1 MKTRTGLLL
10 LICLSLLVFS
20 APAQILDLRGAVRN
34 KALNRVNNRI
44 DQTLDKGLDKVEGS
58 IQDTLNKKNTSGAG
72 VKTAAESTSR
82 SANEKDAVDNG
93 SAAVQSG
100 QETLKTYSKYDFI
113 PGEKVIFYE
122 DFSQDAIGDF
132 PALWNT
138 NASGEV
144 VNTNLFPGKWFQM
157 KNEGFYIPETKGDF
171 PDNFTVE
178 FDWIT
183 SIQEDR
189 PGVDIGFYIVSGN
202 MKDPSEG
209 GAIPGVAG
217 NKINIGE
224 YSSDYDNYGEGGYL
238 LSGQKDFGIQKNTKY
253 HLAFWVQKQR
263 LRMYINETKVFDVPK
278 GMPEGFKYNILRFE
292 MDGESAPL
300 ISNFRVAAGLPDMR
314 NKLITEGKL
323 VTYGIYFDSNSDKIM
338 PESYGTLKGI
348 ATILN
353 ENPGVKVKIFGHT
366 DSDGNDA
373 ANLDLSKRR
382 AASVKNELSKNFAID
397 ASRMET
403 DGKGESDPVAPNDN
417 LTNKALNRRVEF
429 IKL

>member
-58 IQDTLNKKNTSGAG
+58 IKDTLNKKNTSEAG
-72 VKTAAESTSR
+72 GKIAAESTSR
-82 SANEKDAVDNG
+82 SANEKDAANSG

-113 PGEKVIFYE
+113 PGEKIIFYE

-144 VNTNLFPGKWFQM
+144 INTNLFPGKWFQM
-157 KNEGFYIPETKGDF
+157 KESGFYIPETKGDF

-224 YSSDYDNYGEGGYL
+224 FSSDYDNYSEGGYL

-292 MDGESAPL
+292 MGSESAPL

-323 VTYGIYFDSNSDKIM
+323 VTYGIYFDSNSDKIK

-348 ATILN
+348 AAVLT

-397 ASRMET
+397 ASSMET
-403 DGKGESDPVAPNDN
+403 DGKGESEPVAPNDN

>member
-1 MKTRTGLLL
+1 MKTPAGRYL
-10 LICLSLLVFS
+10 LISLSLLAVC

-34 KALNRVNNRI
+34 KAVNRVNNHI
-44 DQTLDKGLDKVEGS
+44 DQTLDKGLDKIESS
-58 IQDTLNKKNTSGAG
+58 IKDC
-72 VKTAAESTSR
+72 VKT
-82 SANEKDAVDNG
+82 NEKIKDAPDAG
-93 SAAVQSG
+93 QDAVQSN
-100 QETLKTYSKYDFI
+100 QAALQTYSKYDFI
-113 PGEKVIFYE
+113 PGEKVIFYD
-122 DFSQDAIGDF
+122 DFSQDNIGDF
-132 PALWNT
+132 PVLWNT

-144 VNTNLFPGKWFQM
+144 VNTNLFPGKWFQI
-157 KNEGFYIPETKGDF
+157 KEEGFYIPETKGDF

-224 YSSDYDNYGEGGYL
+224 YSSDYDTYGEGAYS
-238 LSGQKDFGIQKNTKY
+238 LSGSKDFLISKNTKY
-253 HLAFWVQKQR
+253 HIACWVQKQR
-263 LRMYINETKVFDVPK
+263 LRLYINETKVFDVPK
-278 GMPEGFKYNILRFE
+278 GIPEGYKYNILRFE
-292 MDGESAPL
+292 MGGESSPL
-300 ISNFRVAAGLPDMR
+300 ISNFRVATGLPDMR

-323 VTYGIYFDSNSDKIM
+323 VTYGIYFDVNSDKIK
-338 PESYGTLKGI
+338 PESFGTLKGI
-348 ATILN
+348 AAVLN
-353 ENPGVKVKIFGHT
+353 ENPDVKVRILGYT

-403 DGKGESDPVAPNDN
+403 DGKGESEPVAPNDN
-417 LTNKALNRRVEF
+417 PTNKALNRRVEF